1 MPYRASKNRDIF
13 HLRFRKLSGI
23 PNHHK
28 TRENKAINSDS
39 KEGQIIMKIGR
50 ALRALTQPGLKGHF
64 GQYAEDAIIRKYF
77 PHNTTKGT
85 YLDVGAYH
93 PFKFSNTAFFWLKGW
108 NGVNVDANK
117 ASIDLFK
124 KHRPNDKNIWA
135 AIVPDKEIKAGK
147 TTVSLMLPDG
157 STTQDLSSVG
167 TVQADSFED
176 LNFQSAYS
184 VPAKS
189 IRQIMVENELTQ
201 LDYLNID
208 VEGNDE
214 STIKDIDFD
223 FCTPKTISVEDFS
236 QTFEE
241 LIESPTTKH
250 LIAHDYKLMS
260 RAAYTSIFSF
270 RGMTY

>member
-1 MPYRASKNRDIF
+1 
-13 HLRFRKLSGI
+13 
-23 PNHHK
+23 
-28 TRENKAINSDS
+28 
-39 KEGQIIMKIGR
+39 MKIGR
-50 ALRALTQPGLKGHF
+50 ALRALIQPGLKGNF

-117 ASIDLFK
+117 ASIKLFEK
-124 KHRPNDKNIWA
+124 YRPHDKNIWA
-135 AIVPDKEIKAGK
+135 EIIPDKDVKAGK
-147 TTVSLMLPDG
+147 EAVSLMLPEN
-157 STTQDLSSVG
+157 STTKDLSGVG
-167 TVQADSFED
+167 TVKANSFENI
-176 LNFQSAYS
+176 NFQTAYS

-189 IRQIMVENELTQ
+189 IKQIMIENELTQ
-201 LDYLNID
+201 LDYLNVD
-208 VEGNDE
+208 VEGSDE
-214 STIKDIDFD
+214 STIIDIDFD

-241 LIESPTTKH
+241 LIESPITKH
-250 LIAHDYKLMS
+250 LVAHGYKLMS